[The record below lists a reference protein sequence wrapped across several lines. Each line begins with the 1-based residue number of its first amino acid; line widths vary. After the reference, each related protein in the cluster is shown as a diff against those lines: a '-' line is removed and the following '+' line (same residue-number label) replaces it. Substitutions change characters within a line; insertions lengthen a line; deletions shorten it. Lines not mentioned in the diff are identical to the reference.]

1 MTVLYI
7 LVAVLILGFIIFFH
21 ELGHF
26 LFARVFRVKVL
37 TFSVGF
43 GPAIWRKNIGG
54 TEYRISAI
62 PFGGYVSPLER
73 TKIDILAEEI
83 KERLKKDKLI
93 SSLKEEHIDSLVWEE
108 IEKNFGFSREDI
120 QKHSLESRPF
130 WQKFLIV
137 FAGPLFNVVLAVFSI
152 YVLLVIGIPS
162 LGTKVGKVMEN
173 SPAEKIGIKPGD
185 EVIEINNR
193 KVKTWDDVR
202 RKIAVSRDKVVIK
215 VKRGDEILE
224 FTAEPEFRNG
234 RKVIGILP
242 DENSKILLKYSF
254 LSALPESLYFSYD
267 FMITLLKSIP
277 LLFSR
282 EGVESIGGPISIA
295 KFTAD
300 AVSEGISSVL
310 MISFFM
316 NINLA
321 ILNLLPIPVLDGGN
335 ILIFFVEALV
345 RRRLSYRVR
354 GAVAIFGLFIL
365 LAVAALATF
374 NDIKSIIMKKI

>member
-1 MTVLYI
+1 MTVLYVI
-7 LVAVLILGFIIFFH
+7 VAVLILGFIIFFH

-26 LFARVFRVKVL
+26 LFARMFKVKVL
-37 TFSVGF
+37 SFSVGF

-73 TKIDILAEEI
+73 TKIDILAEEV
-83 KERLKKDKLI
+83 KERLRKDKLI
-93 SSLKEEHIDSLVWEE
+93 SSLKEEYIDLLVWEE

-130 WQKFLIV
+130 WQKFLVV
-137 FAGPLFNVVLAVFSI
+137 FAGPLFNIILAFFSI
-152 YVLLVIGIPS
+152 YILLLVGLPS

-173 SPAEKIGIKPGD
+173 SPAERIGVKPGD
-185 EVIEINNR
+185 EVIEINGR
-193 KVKTWDDVR
+193 RVKTWDDVR
-202 RKIAVSRDKVVIK
+202 RNIAISRDKVIIK
-215 VKRGDEILE
+215 VKRGEEIIE

-242 DENSKILLKYSF
+242 DENSKIMLKYSVF
-254 LSALPESLYFSYD
+254 SALPESLKFSYD
-267 FMITLLKSIP
+267 FMTALLKSIP

-321 ILNLLPIPVLDGGN
+321 VLNLLPIPVLDGGN
-335 ILIFFVEALV
+335 ILIFFVESLV

-354 GAVAIFGLFIL
+354 GAIAIFGLFIL

-374 NDIKSIIMKKI
+374 NDIKGIIMKKI

>member
-1 MTVLYI
+1 MTVLYV

-26 LFARVFRVKVL
+26 LFARLFRVKVL
-37 TFSVGF
+37 SFSVGF

-93 SSLKEEHIDSLVWEE
+93 SSLKEEYIDSLVWEE

-152 YVLLVIGIPS
+152 YVLLVIGLPS

-185 EVIEINNR
+185 EVIEINGK

-374 NDIKSIIMKKI
+374 NDIKGIIMKKI

>member
-1 MTVLYI
+1 MTVLYVI
-7 LVAVLILGFIIFFH
+7 VAVLILGFIIFFH

-26 LFARVFRVKVL
+26 LFARMFKVKVL
-37 TFSVGF
+37 SFSVGF

-73 TKIDILAEEI
+73 TKIDILAEEV
-83 KERLKKDKLI
+83 KERLRKDKLI
-93 SSLKEEHIDSLVWEE
+93 SSLKEEYIDLLVWEE

-130 WQKFLIV
+130 WQKFLVV
-137 FAGPLFNVVLAVFSI
+137 FAGPLFNIILAFFSI
-152 YVLLVIGIPS
+152 YILLLVGLPS

-173 SPAEKIGIKPGD
+173 SPAERIGVKPGD
-185 EVIEINNR
+185 EVIEINGKR
-193 KVKTWDDVR
+193 VKTWDDVR
-202 RKIAVSRDKVVIK
+202 RRIAVSRDRVLIK
-215 VKRGDEILE
+215 VKRGEEIIE

-242 DENSKILLKYSF
+242 DENSRVMLKYSVF
-254 LSALPESLYFSYD
+254 SALPESLKFSYD
-267 FMITLLKSIP
+267 FMTTLLKSIP

-321 ILNLLPIPVLDGGN
+321 VLNLLPIPVLDGGN
-335 ILIFFVEALV
+335 ILIFFVESLV

-354 GAVAIFGLFIL
+354 GAIAIFGLFIL

-374 NDIKSIIMKKI
+374 NDIKGIIMKKI